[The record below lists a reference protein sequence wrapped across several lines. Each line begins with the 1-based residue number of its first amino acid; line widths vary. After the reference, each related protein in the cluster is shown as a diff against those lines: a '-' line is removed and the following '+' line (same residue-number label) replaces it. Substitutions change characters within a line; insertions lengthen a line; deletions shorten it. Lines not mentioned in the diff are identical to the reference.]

1 MNSNLKSKL
10 LLNLAKNK
18 KDKGFTLIELL
29 VVIII
34 IGVLSAVALPNLL
47 GQVGKAR
54 ESEAKNG
61 VGSINRGQQAYFT
74 ERSSFAEFTTS
85 SLDAVRESLG
95 VGIQTEFY
103 DEISLAT
110 TNTTDD
116 SDAEVLLGNSN
127 RLNDGTR
134 DYGGAIARDGGNQSF
149 ESITCRM
156 TDAQETTPIVT
167 GDVQNGGGT
176 VGCTGNAEELPQ

>member
-1 MNSNLKSKL
+1 MNNLKSKL

-61 VGSINRGQQAYFT
+61 VGSINRGQQSYFT
-74 ERSSFAEFTTS
+74 EKSAFAPDTSDVDQIRS
-85 SLDAVRESLG
+85 SLG

-103 DEISLAT
+103 EQISIGT
-110 TNTTDD
+110 TNQAAGD
-116 SDAEVLLGNSN
+116 SDSTVAFANGQ
-127 RLNDGTR
+127 RINDGTR
-134 DYGGAIARDGGNQSF
+134 DYLGGIVFDQGSRAFS
-149 ESITCRM
+149 SVVCR
-156 TDAQETTPIVT
+156 TDDANATNAVAPSSDISVS
-167 GDVQNGGGT
+167 NGT
-176 VGCTGNAEELPQ
+176 IGCAGQMEEVN